1 LGEKTARASTGSD
14 ELRIFRVNRSACP
27 FEGSNYSARSRPQ
40 SLTHVSELSGQE
52 RHLAFM
58 VNRRDLIHFSLCAA
72 GVLLPTALRAEGDRD
87 QDEARRAV
95 ERGEALPLFD
105 ILARVRSELGGEV
118 VSVSFKRRR
127 DRWIYEFKVVGVT
140 GQLSEIYVDA
150 TSAEILKR
158 EEH

>member
-1 LGEKTARASTGSD
+1 L
-14 ELRIFRVNRSACP
+14 P
-27 FEGSNYSARSRPQ
+27 
-40 SLTHVSELSGQE
+40 HVSELSGQE
-52 RHLAFM
+52 RHLALM
-58 VNRRDLIHFSLCAA
+58 VNRRDLMHFSLCAA